1 MESTISKE
9 LREYLELLE
18 AQTAEVEALKVR
30 PTKAGALRLRKRS
43 LVLDKANKS
52 MRKTTISEIG

>member
-1 MESTISKE
+1 MESAISKE

-18 AQTAEVEALKVR
+18 AQTAEAEALKVK